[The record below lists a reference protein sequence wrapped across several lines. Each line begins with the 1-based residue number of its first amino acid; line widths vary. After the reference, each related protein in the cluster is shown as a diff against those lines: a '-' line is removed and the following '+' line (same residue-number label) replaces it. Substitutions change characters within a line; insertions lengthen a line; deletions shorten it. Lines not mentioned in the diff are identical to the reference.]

1 MTAEP
6 ARPSPMAAPMAPPP
20 RASPPPIM
28 AKPSVT
34 FPVMPSAAWARTL
47 ISLLVSFVRASW
59 VGGRGGSVVGSLVL
73 AAHRLSEVDQGEQG
87 EDQRLDD
94 TDEHVEELPD
104 RVGQPQDV
112 GGHQRDDGDH
122 DPAREDVAEE
132 PQGQRRGTRQV
143 LRDE

>member
-47 ISLLVSFVRASW
+47 ISLLVSFVRKSW
-59 VGGRGGSVVGSLVL
+59 VGGRGGLVVSSLVL
-73 AAHRLSEVDQGEQG
+73 AAHRLGEVNQGERG
-87 EDQRLDD
+87 EDQLLDD
-94 TDEHVEELPD
+94 AYEHVEQLPD
-104 RVGQPQDV
+104 RVRRPQDV
-112 GGHQRDDGDH
+112 RGQQRDDGHH

-132 PQGQRRGTRQV
+132 P
-143 LRDE
+143 